1 MMGPL
6 PEGPVS
12 TRHQAVYV
20 MHVPLLGY
28 FKIGRSSSPT
38 LRINQLQSG
47 CPERID
53 ILGASQVDENGLSAV
68 EFETALHQA
77 LYPYRS
83 HGEWF
88 AHLTV
93 DQIEFEWRRVWNDL
107 FASHQSSAGGVGSRH
122 AKGRERS
129 DLKLRSGGDGS
140 VSCTPSVAPAIRGMA
155 GVAPGPAE
163 AKRKVGRPRSAKSLD
178 AVKPW
183 EAEGVSRRTWY
194 YRRQAEKRG
203 K

>member
-1 MMGPL
+1 MSKSDGRCKECGAIL
-6 PEGPVS
+6 ALVGG
-12 TRHQAVYV
+12 RHRCI
-20 MHVPLLGY
+20 P
-28 FKIGRSSSPT
+28 
-38 LRINQLQSG
+38 
-47 CPERID
+47 
-53 ILGASQVDENGLSAV
+53 GAA
-68 EFETALHQA
+68 QA
-77 LYPYRS
+77 LADAR
-83 HGEWF
+83 GRE
-88 AHLTV
+88 A
-93 DQIEFEWRRVWNDL
+93 QGKKRVVRDDR
-107 FASHQSSAGGVGSRH
+107 AARKSSAGGVGSRH